1 MCVAALPLLSMG
13 LSVAGSMA
21 SYSAAKQQ
29 ADQQNQMYRD
39 NARDANKAA
48 ESQYS
53 AAQHRGV
60 QERNSAEQRLF
71 ESNVDA
77 LKARSQARTAAG
89 DAGVTGLSVN
99 ALINDL
105 WSQQGRRDDA
115 TMQNFETARDDTY
128 AQMDQVKAN
137 TQSRINSVQRAK
149 PPSMLPFLISG
160 VAGGLKAF
168 G

>member
-13 LSVAGSMA
+13 LSIAGGVA
-21 SYSAAKQQ
+21 SYSAAKSQ
-29 ADQQNQMYRD
+29 AEQQNQMYRD

-48 ESQYS
+48 ENQY
-53 AAQHRGV
+53 AALQHKSI
-60 QERNSAEQRLF
+60 QERNAAGQKLF
-71 ESNVDA
+71 ETNIDA

-99 ALINDL
+99 SLINDL

-115 TMQNFETARDDTY
+115 TMQNYETARDDAY

-149 PPSMLPFLISG
+149 SPSILPFIIGG
-160 VAGGLKAF
+160 VANGLSAF
-168 G
+168 